1 MVVVFLYRFFILYK
15 TFRND
20 AKDFENAFLLHC
32 FYEFIYD
39 NKSPQETVK
48 RGYITTLN
56 NLKTRSRCV
65 YDLVI

>member
-1 MVVVFLYRFFILYK
+1 MEGGACGGGVFVPPFFILYK

-20 AKDFENAFLLHC
+20 AKAFENAFLLHS

-48 RGYITTLN
+48 
-56 NLKTRSRCV
+56 
-65 YDLVI
+65 